1 MMGMHEQLHLLGV
14 RRAEFLVAHPQKSL
28 SLPVHPF
35 QSALIP
41 LSPPFLM
48 LGSAPRTRRCAT

>member
-14 RRAEFLVAHPQKSL
+14 HRAEFLVAHPQKPL

-35 QSALIP
+35 N
-41 LSPPFLM
+41 PP
-48 LGSAPRTRRCAT
+48 